1 MPRSL
6 VSYWKRVATSGP
18 TVDGREILPQ
28 ELRDIAETYTPAK
41 YTAVIW
47 CDHERWPGS
56 HGTVFAVRL
65 VEEGEDLEPGQIG
78 LEAQLKPNDRLLY
91 LNDQGQKLFSSIE
104 ITPNFAGSGK
114 AYLTGL
120 AVTDSPAS
128 LGTQELYFSNRTSR
142 AAYYAASQELGPL
155 RETEPQGEI
164 GRLAAMFT
172 RLFKRFG
179 IEDTPNETTPQTP
192 TESKP
197 PMDEATATAL
207 KALLAQLLVVAA
219 GIQAVIEP
227 AAEDAPEPDQAP
239 IDDVSTAV
247 DEIVTTAEEQR
258 EFKRNG
264 GGNQAVLAALTSLQ
278 KQFTALQNTSTGR
291 QLPRNSGP
299 TDKSKARV
307 L

>member
-28 ELRDIAETYTPAK
+28 ELRDIAETYAPSK

-47 CDHERWPGS
+47 CEHERWSGS

-65 VEEGEDLEPGQIG
+65 VEEADDLEPGQIA
-78 LEAQLKPNDRLLY
+78 LEAQLKPNQKLLW
-91 LNDQGQKLFSSIE
+91 LNDQGEKLFSSIE
-104 ITPNFAGSGK
+104 IWPNFANSGK

-120 AVTDSPAS
+120 AVTDQPAS
-128 LGTQELYFSNRTSR
+128 LGTQELYFSRRTNK
-142 AAYYAASQELGPL
+142 ATYYAASVELGAL
-155 RETEPQGEI
+155 NEEKPQGE
-164 GRLAAMFT
+164 LAKLATMIT
-172 RLFKRFG
+172 SLFKRFA
-179 IEDTPNETTPQTP
+179 IEQPAASDTTDTP

-227 AAEDAPEPDQAP
+227 AAEEAPEPDQAP
-239 IDDVSTAV
+239 IDDVQSAV
-247 DEIVTTAEEQR
+247 DDIVTTAEQER
-258 EFKRNG
+258 EFSRQ
-264 GGNQAVLAALTSLQ
+264 GNSNKAVLKSLAELQ
-278 KQFTALQNTSTGR
+278 KQFNTLVNTPKGRDLQRTTGAAD
-291 QLPRNSGP
+291 Q
-299 TDKSKARV
+299 KKARV

>member
-6 VSYWKRVATSGP
+6 VSFWKRVATSGP
-18 TVDGREILPQ
+18 TVDGRVILPQ
-28 ELRDIAETYTPAK
+28 ELRDIAETYKPSF

-47 CDHERWPGS
+47 CDHERLPGS

-65 VEEGEDLEPGQIG
+65 VEEADDLEPGEVA

-104 ITPNFAGSGK
+104 ITPDFRGSGR

-120 AVTDSPAS
+120 GVTDQPAS
-128 LGTQELYFSNRTSR
+128 VGTQELYFSHKNNR
-142 AAYYAASQELGPL
+142 ASYFTASVELGRL
-155 RETEPQGEI
+155 QDGISSTAETGLI
-164 GRLAAMFT
+164 KALTGF
-172 RLFKRFG
+172 FKRFAA
-179 IEDTPNETTPQTP
+179 DALPAETTPPQ

-207 KALLAQLLVVAA
+207 KALLEQLLVVAA

-227 AAEDAPEPDQAP
+227 AAADAPEPEQAP
-239 IDDVSTAV
+239 IDDVSAAV
-247 DEIVTTAEEQR
+247 DEIVTTAEEER
-258 EFKRNG
+258 EFRRVG
-264 GGNQAVLAALTSLQ
+264 GSNKAVLVQLEKLQ
-278 KQFTALQNTSTGR
+278 KQFSALQNTSAGR
-291 QLPRNSGP
+291 QLPRNPGP
-299 TDKSKARV
+299 VAAPRRKV

>member
-6 VSYWKRVATSGP
+6 VSFWKRVATSGP
-18 TVDGREILPQ
+18 TVDGRVILPQ
-28 ELRDIAETYTPAK
+28 ELRDIAETYKPSL

-56 HGTVFAVRL
+56 HGTVYAVRL
-65 VEEGEDLEPGQIG
+65 VEEGKDLEPGEIA

-104 ITPNFAGSGK
+104 ITPDFRGSGK

-120 AVTDSPAS
+120 GVTDQPAS
-128 LGTQELYFSNRTSR
+128 VGTQELYFSNKNSG
-142 AAYYAASQELGPL
+142 ASYYAASVELGRFQDDSQPTA
-155 RETEPQGEI
+155 ETGLI
-164 GRLAAMFT
+164 NALTSFFKRLAADVLPT
-172 RLFKRFG
+172 
-179 IEDTPNETTPQTP
+179 ETTPPQ

-207 KALLAQLLVVAA
+207 TALVAQLLVVAA
-219 GIQAVIEP
+219 GLQAVIEP
-227 AAEDAPEPDQAP
+227 AAADAPEPDQDL

-247 DEIVTTAEEQR
+247 DDIVATAEEER
-258 EFKRNG
+258 EFRRKG
-264 GGNQAVLAALTSLQ
+264 KGNQSVLAKLDALQ
-278 KQFTALQNTSTGR
+278 KQFSALQNTSAGR
-291 QLPRNSGP
+291 QLPRNPGP
-299 TDKSKARV
+299 VNPKKPRV